1 VPTPPI
7 PSLGGDAMRGT
18 SPMSESELTALSLT
32 DFVAQLAS
40 GAPVPGGGS
49 ASALAGAMA
58 AALVAMV
65 AQLTIGRPAY
75 AAEEGEVRE
84 ILADAERLHAE
95 LLALVQR
102 DADAYTALVEARR
115 LPKAE
120 AQERDSRAA
129 AIEMAGA
136 LATEVPL
143 ETARLAAETLQLA
156 LRMAPIGN
164 RNTVSDAGV
173 AALLAAAS
181 ARGAALNVRI
191 NLPGL
196 APDAPLRTAAANE
209 LDRLEADL
217 GRAEAQALADV
228 AARMA

>member
-1 VPTPPI
+1 
-7 PSLGGDAMRGT
+7 
-18 SPMSESELTALSLT
+18 MSESELTALPLT

-58 AALVAMV
+58 AALVGMV

-75 AAEEGEVRE
+75 ASKEGEARE
-84 ILADAERLHAE
+84 ILADAKRLHAE

-115 LPKAE
+115 LPKGE

-217 GRAEAQALADV
+217 GRAEADALADV

>member
-1 VPTPPI
+1 
-7 PSLGGDAMRGT
+7 
-18 SPMSESELTALSLT
+18 MSESELTALPLT
-32 DFVAQLAS
+32 DFVARLAS
-40 GAPVPGGGS
+40 GAPAPGGGS

-65 AQLTIGRPAY
+65 ARLTIGRPAY
-75 AAEEGEVRE
+75 AAEEGQARE

-95 LLALVQR
+95 LLSLVQR

-115 LPKAE
+115 LPKE
-120 AQERDSRAA
+120 ALERDARAA
-129 AIEMAGA
+129 AIEMAGTT
-136 LATEVPL
+136 ATEVPL
-143 ETARLAAETLQLA
+143 ETARLAAETLKLA
-156 LRMAPIGN
+156 VRMAPIGN

-209 LDRLEADL
+209 LDQLEADL
-217 GRAEAQALADV
+217 GRAAAEALADV

>member
-1 VPTPPI
+1 
-7 PSLGGDAMRGT
+7 
-18 SPMSESELTALSLT
+18 MSESELTALPLT
-32 DFVAQLAS
+32 DFVARLAS
-40 GAPVPGGGS
+40 GAPAPGGGS

-75 AAEEGEVRE
+75 AAEEGQARE

-95 LLALVQR
+95 LLSLVQR

-115 LPKAE
+115 LPKE
-120 AQERDSRAA
+120 ALERDARAA
-129 AIEMAGA
+129 AIEMAGTT
-136 LATEVPL
+136 ATEVPL
-143 ETARLAAETLQLA
+143 ETARLAAETLKLA
-156 LRMAPIGN
+156 VRMAPIGN

-209 LDRLEADL
+209 LDQLEADL
-217 GRAEAQALADV
+217 GRAAAEALADV